1 MIWYDSTRIGT
12 RHNYGRSM
20 HICWIVIVQVLVPV
34 MPVFIVVFARCTLAR
49 TELEIRYG
57 GMALNNVFHDSSGGN
72 DVVMYYK

>member
-1 MIWYDSTRIGT
+1 MKS
-12 RHNYGRSM
+12 
-20 HICWIVIVQVLVPV
+20 VIIANTFTCPATMLMLVPV